1 MSRFVSE
8 RVIMRI
14 LKANDCAIGLEAE
27 MLPAQ
32 TIRRI
37 FEEILWSRKQLD
49 NLKDALS
56 DLYETSRTEAG
67 LNESEVKAWDSS
79 ALGNAKGALS
89 QYVIARQELEKE
101 SE

>member
-32 TIRRI
+32 TIRKI
-37 FEEILWSRKQLD
+37 FEEILWSRKQLE

-56 DLYETSRTEAG
+56 DLYETTRIEAG
-67 LNESEVKAWDSS
+67 LNESEIEAWDSS
-79 ALGNAKGALS
+79 SLGNAKGALS
-89 QYVIARQELEKE
+89 FYEKARQEQGVE
-101 SE
+101 

>member
-1 MSRFVSE
+1 MSRLVSE

-14 LKANDCAIGLEAE
+14 LKSNDCAIGLEAE
-27 MLPAQ
+27 MLPTK

-37 FEEILWSRKQLD
+37 FEEILWSRKQLEH
-49 NLKDALS
+49 LRDALS
-56 DLYETSRTEAG
+56 DLYETSRIEAG

-89 QYVIARQELEKE
+89 QYIIARQELEE
-101 SE
+101 DSE